1 MSPKNVNLLNPLII
15 DIGTNTFR
23 LGWAGDDF
31 PDIIAPCV
39 YVNLTD
45 FLFTADVIDGLEDLF
60 FPEQILS
67 QNLFGY
73 EALKYQN
80 ILKIHE
86 FKKEG
91 NYNILAKFFHYYYQK
106 LKIPEEYK
114 FKQPIIIL
122 TPLFMPELEKN
133 KLKEIFFNEF
143 MVPSLFFLPESQAIL
158 STLQKTSGVII
169 NIGESNTYIS
179 TIFHGFSNLMARD
192 LFPVAGKDLTDY
204 FLNMVLTKKSSKSA
218 IYLDYWIAKEI
229 KEKLST
235 CVLDPEEESRR
246 IRDGLTI
253 YNRSLTLPD
262 GSNLEINLER
272 FMLTEPLFNPNLIH
286 IDYITLGEAVAKVI
300 KTWERENWEELLSN
314 IILSGG
320 ASLISGL
327 DKRVALEISK
337 FFSEK
342 IQEKIKV
349 LAPSGRENMAWIG
362 ASILYSQEKL
372 KKGWQINPKLEIS
385 EKV

>member
-1 MSPKNVNLLNPLII
+1 MSSKKINYSKPLIL
-15 DIGTNTFR
+15 DIGTNSFR

-45 FLFTADVIDGLEDLF
+45 FLFTSDVIDGLEDIF
-60 FPEQILS
+60 FNKES
-67 QNLFGY
+67 EHKNLFGY

-80 ILKIHE
+80 ILRIHE

-91 NYNILAKFFHYYYQK
+91 NYNVLAKFFHYFYQK
-106 LKIPEEYK
+106 LEIPEEFQ

-122 TPLFMPELEKN
+122 SPFFMSELEKN
-133 KLKEIFFNEF
+133 KLIDLFFNDFLVPSIFFL
-143 MVPSLFFLPESQAIL
+143 SKSQAIL
-158 STLQKTSGVII
+158 STLQRTSGVVI
-169 NIGESNTYIS
+169 NLGESNTYIS
-179 TIFHGFSNLMARD
+179 TIFRGFSNLMARD
-192 LFPVAGKDLTDY
+192 LFPISGKDLTDY
-204 FLNMVLTKKSSKSA
+204 FLNMILMNKTSTSA
-218 IYLDYWIAKEI
+218 NYLDYWIAKEI

-235 CVLDPEEESRR
+235 CVLNPEEELRR

-253 YNRSLTLPD
+253 YNRVVTLPD

-286 IDYITLGEAVAKVI
+286 IDYISLGEAVAKVI

-327 DKRVALEISK
+327 DKRLELEISNY
-337 FFSEK
+337 FSEK
-342 IQEKIKV
+342 IKDKIKV

-362 ASILYSQEKL
+362 ASILYSQDTL
-372 KKGWQINPKLEIS
+372 TKGWQTNPKLEIS
-385 EKV
+385 DNI